1 MAATVKGA
9 AIGISIRAN
18 MRINPVHTAAPS
30 PLNFRHYARISL
42 TLVNGYL
49 NECHAAYA
57 SPQGKVKAQEGAR
70 DPRPASWLVMAT
82 LELEETV
89 WVVAMGRNGHGR
101 WSPTTKSGRRFRLPR
116 ARAGVRRPSSAEPRP
131 SGTSFAPDGPGQGST
146 TPISQGSERNAD
158 HMRAVLRSGR
168 SPGIAVVIPIV
179 TNKCADYHP
188 RRIYRI
194 RVRRNSA
201 RKR

>member
-89 WVVAMGRNGHGR
+89 CVVHCALNG
-101 WSPTTKSGRRFRLPR
+101 
-116 ARAGVRRPSSAEPRP
+116 AG
-131 SGTSFAPDGPGQGST
+131 
-146 TPISQGSERNAD
+146 SQGARVCVQGLS
-158 HMRAVLRSGR
+158 
-168 SPGIAVVIPIV
+168 VV
-179 TNKCADYHP
+179 
-188 RRIYRI
+188 
-194 RVRRNSA
+194 
-201 RKR
+201 